1 LLQLVLSLINE
12 PRLDECLQCV
22 VYYTPRTTKFEKATD
37 KNKLASFYTAH
48 DVYDLIFMLVTANAT
63 DQ

>member
-1 LLQLVLSLINE
+1 MINE

-22 VYYTPRTTKFEKATD
+22 VYYTSRTTKFGKATD
-37 KNKLASFYTAH
+37 KNKLASFYMAH
-48 DVYDLIFMLVTANAT
+48 DVYDLIFTLVTANTT